1 MAKLSK
7 IYNQK
12 NHLIKIFIV
21 IFLFWFAL
29 SGMTS
34 INILFLGLISSLFIA
49 YIINKMDLIDHEVS
63 LHNFNIIRLILYIIW
78 LVKEIIISSIMVCI
92 CIILPSKKVSPKII
106 KIKCSQKSE
115 AAKVLYANSITLTPG
130 TVTID
135 VSDDVFTVHTLD
147 KSFEESLESMKMD
160 KKVTDTENELINTL
174 RKKHD

>member
-1 MAKLSK
+1 
-7 IYNQK
+7 
-12 NHLIKIFIV
+12 
-21 IFLFWFAL
+21 
-29 SGMTS
+29 
-34 INILFLGLISSLFIA
+34 
-49 YIINKMDLIDHEVS
+49 
-63 LHNFNIIRLILYIIW
+63 
-78 LVKEIIISSIMVCI
+78 MVCI